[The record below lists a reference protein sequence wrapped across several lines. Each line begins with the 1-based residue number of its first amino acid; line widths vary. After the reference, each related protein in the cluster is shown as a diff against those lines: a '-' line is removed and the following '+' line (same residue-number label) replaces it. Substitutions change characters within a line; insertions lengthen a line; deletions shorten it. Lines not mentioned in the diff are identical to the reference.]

1 MNERHRLG
9 GLGEGFVSGL
19 DAEPF
24 CTPLEPGGDR
34 LAITVIL
41 QQYDRVRAAEDEAKV
56 AGDRFADLAGA
67 VRRAEE
73 RSPRG
78 SRRVADY
85 TRPDRDNVVR
95 GIGRQRRARRSR
107 RRPSD
112 PTGFESS
119 PLVC

>member
-9 GLGEGFVSGL
+9 GLGEGFVFGL

-34 LAITVIL
+34 LAISVIL
-41 QQYDRVRAAEDEAKV
+41 QQYDRVRATEDEAKV

-78 SRRVADY
+78 SRRVAPSDGPY
-85 TRPDRDNVVR
+85 SFKFTTGVRVTPDRLPLAPPPENEA
-95 GIGRQRRARRSR
+95 GR
-107 RRPSD
+107 
-112 PTGFESS
+112 EKE
-119 PLVC
+119 